1 MPQLG
6 KRLRKLTAQFLD
18 LPKDVVFDIPR
29 MTMIGNMQLYIENHR
44 GVKEFSDRMLKLQ
57 LTTGCVEIIGQ
68 QLVIRT
74 ILTEEVMVEGLIEQ
88 VKYIQDT

>member
-6 KRLRKLTAQFLD
+6 KSLRKFAAQFLD

-44 GVKEFSDRMLKLQ
+44 GVKQFSDRMLKLQ
-57 LTTGCVEIIGQ
+57 LTTGSVEIIGQ
-68 QLVIRT
+68 QLVIRA
-74 ILTEEVMVEGLIEQ
+74 ILTEEVMIEGIIEQ
-88 VKYIQDT
+88 VKYIQDA